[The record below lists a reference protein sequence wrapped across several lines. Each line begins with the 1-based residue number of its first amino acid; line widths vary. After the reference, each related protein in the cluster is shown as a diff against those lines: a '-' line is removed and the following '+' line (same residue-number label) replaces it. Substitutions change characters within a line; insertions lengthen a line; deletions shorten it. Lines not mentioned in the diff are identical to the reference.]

1 MLEGSK
7 CHSGPQSPPT
17 EAIQSDLRPISLTP
31 TLGKI
36 LESFI
41 GSWILERIE
50 HQLDSRQYGAL
61 RGRSTTHAL
70 VDALHHW
77 HSAVDSRQSV
87 RTVFVDYAKAFDH
100 VDHNIL
106 VAKMVE
112 FGLSDVIIRW
122 ICSFLTDRRQRVKI
136 GDVFSGWQLV
146 NAGMAQ
152 GSYLGPLTFIILI
165 DSLKSACLT
174 HKFVDDTTLSEI
186 LEKGAPSKMQHSI
199 DELLVWSTQHAM
211 NVNERKTKEMIIG
224 PIINQPPTPLTLD
237 GATIDRVKT
246 FKFLGVLV
254 SDDLKWSHHIEAIC
268 SKAASRLHFLK
279 LLARSGARKEDLV
292 YFYSSIVRPILEYA
306 CPVWHSSLTV
316 AQSDALE
323 AIQKRAMRIVFQS
336 MDYVTACILA
346 NIDALSARR
355 EQLTM
360 KFFNRCVLNPD
371 SCIHYLLPEKRAPEI
386 INKLRK
392 SSQFEISQSR
402 TVKFSK
408 SFIPYCLSN
417 YQ

>member
-1 MLEGSK
+1 
-7 CHSGPQSPPT
+7 
-17 EAIQSDLRPISLTP
+17 
-31 TLGKI
+31 
-36 LESFI
+36 
-41 GSWILERIE
+41 
-50 HQLDSRQYGAL
+50 
-61 RGRSTTHAL
+61 
-70 VDALHHW
+70 
-77 HSAVDSRQSV
+77 V
-87 RTVFVDYAKAFDH
+87 RTNCFEPTT
-100 VDHNIL
+100 IL
-106 VAKMVE
+106 
-112 FGLSDVIIRW
+112 
-122 ICSFLTDRRQRVKI
+122 
-136 GDVFSGWQLV
+136 
-146 NAGMAQ
+146 
-152 GSYLGPLTFIILI
+152 
-165 DSLKSACLT
+165 
-174 HKFVDDTTLSEI
+174 
-186 LEKGAPSKMQHSI
+186 
-199 DELLVWSTQHAM
+199 
-211 NVNERKTKEMIIG
+211 
-224 PIINQPPTPLTLD
+224 
-237 GATIDRVKT
+237 
-246 FKFLGVLV
+246 
-254 SDDLKWSHHIEAIC
+254 SDDLKWSRHIEAIC

-279 LLARSGARKEDLV
+279 LLARSGARNEDLV

-346 NIDALSARR
+346 NIDALSSRR

-417 YQ
+417 YQWLNLYLYLFYILSSYVTSNPAVFAVRQIKYCITSSHYHSSAMLFFQTFLRWDGCGKGLFLQLKMNIKSNNNTHLLSQECWSSINKLILWWRKNWRWIAHVDQHIKYRLSK